1 MYIFVPGSYKKNATT
16 TTTWS
21 DSPSI
26 PIHFCFARL
35 SKTSQDALLNVQHVT
50 GNHRAFAAILSDE
63 GKVVTWGDGE
73 SGGKSAA
80 VQDQLRTG
88 DAAYEGRR
96 CLVSIRLGGKK

>member
-1 MYIFVPGSYKKNATT
+1 M
-16 TTTWS
+16 
-21 DSPSI
+21 
-26 PIHFCFARL
+26 
-35 SKTSQDALLNVQHVT
+35 T

-88 DAAYEGRR
+88 DAACYIDKREM
-96 CLVSIRLGGKK
+96 VSCVNSFRGEEVIGQKRGYHGSILSIWEAGFKMN